1 MLKKILN
8 LVRILG
14 IKCCLIYKGL
24 FHRTMSER
32 FFEIV
37 IKDLAGDSTPE
48 EGQELQHIMSE
59 DAVFARQ
66 YELFR
71 MYWAQNHHDHIDS
84 RRLFSNVQT
93 RISELEKEAGT
104 PVIEPLMTPVRGK
117 GRLVWMSGVAAAVAL
132 LITAGAYYYTSLH
145 EPLVAKHTSKGEKST
160 FMMEDGTR
168 VTLNAD
174 SKLEYAAN
182 FPQESREVYLTGEAF
197 FDVHSDAQK
206 PFIIHT
212 NKMDIKVLGTAFN
225 VKSYPN
231 ETSTEATL
239 LKGAIEVTVADNP
252 SEKIILKPSQKLVV
266 NNYDSTKKRSVAL
279 KDVVPALTTM
289 TYFQQKDTVIME
301 TSWLQNKLVFQDED
315 FETLAR
321 RMERW
326 YNISIRF
333 NKTGM
338 KQLRFT
344 GILEGETVAEAF
356 SALHLTED
364 FKYRI
369 EDSTIVIY

>member
-1 MLKKILN
+1 MLKKFLN

-59 DAVFARQ
+59 DTVFARQ

-104 PVIEPLMTPVRGK
+104 QVIEPLMTPVRGK

-132 LITAGAYYYTSLH
+132 LITGGVYFYTTLH
-145 EPLVAKHTSKGEKST
+145 DPLVAKFTSKGEKST

-182 FPQESREVYLTGEAF
+182 FPEESREVYLTGEAF

-252 SEKIILKPSQKLVV
+252 SEKIVLKPSQKLVV
-266 NNYDSTKKRSVAL
+266 NNYDSTKKKSISL
-279 KDVVPALTTM
+279 KNVTPALTTL

-301 TSWLQNKLVFQDED
+301 TSWLQNKLVFQDEA
-315 FETLAR
+315 FETLAK

-326 YNISIRF
+326 YNVSIRF
-333 NKTGM
+333 NRSGM

-356 SALHLTED
+356 RALHLTED
-364 FKYRI
+364 FSYRI

>member
-1 MLKKILN
+1 MLKKFLN

-59 DAVFARQ
+59 DTVFARQ

-84 RRLFSNVQT
+84 RRLFSNVQM

-104 PVIEPLMTPVRGK
+104 QVIEPLMTPVRGK

-132 LITAGAYYYTSLH
+132 LITAGAYYYTSMH
-145 EPLVAKHTSKGEKST
+145 EPLVAKFTSKGEKST

-364 FKYRI
+364 FRYRI

>member
-59 DAVFARQ
+59 DTVFARQ

-104 PVIEPLMTPVRGK
+104 QVIEPLMTPVRGK

-132 LITAGAYYYTSLH
+132 LITAGAYYYTSMH
-145 EPLVAKHTSKGEKST
+145 EPLVAKFTSKGEKST

-182 FPQESREVYLTGEAF
+182 FPQDSREVYLTGEAF

>member
-59 DAVFARQ
+59 DTVFARQ

-104 PVIEPLMTPVRGK
+104 QVIEPLMTPVRGK

-132 LITAGAYYYTSLH
+132 LITGGVYLYTSLH
-145 EPLVAKHTSKGEKST
+145 EPLVAKYTSKGEKST

-182 FPQESREVYLTGEAF
+182 FPEESREVYLTGEAF

-252 SEKIILKPSQKLVV
+252 SEKIVLKPSQKLVV
-266 NNYDSTKKRSVAL
+266 NNYDSTKKKSVSL
-279 KDVVPALTTM
+279 KNVVPALTTL

-301 TSWLQNKLVFQDED
+301 TSWLQNKLVFQDES
-315 FETLAR
+315 FETLAK

-333 NKTGM
+333 NKSGM

-364 FKYRI
+364 FSYRI

>member
-59 DAVFARQ
+59 DTVFARQ

-104 PVIEPLMTPVRGK
+104 QVIEPLMTPVRGK

-132 LITAGAYYYTSLH
+132 LITAGAYYYTSMH
-145 EPLVAKHTSKGEKST
+145 EPLVAKFTSKGEKST

-174 SKLEYAAN
+174 SRLEYAAN

>member
-8 LVRILG
+8 LVRITG
-14 IKCCLIYKGL
+14 IKCCLICKGL
-24 FHRTMSER
+24 FQRTMSER

-48 EGQELQHIMSE
+48 EGQELKHIMSE
-59 DAVFARQ
+59 DAVAARQ

-71 MYWAQNHHDHIDS
+71 MYWAQNHHDHIDN
-84 RRLFSNVQT
+84 RRLFSNVQM

-104 PVIEPLMTPVRGK
+104 DDIAPLMTPVRGK
-117 GRLVWMSGVAAAVAL
+117 GRLVWLSGIAASVAL
-132 LITAGAYYYTSLH
+132 LITASVFYYRSQHDPLTAKFTSR
-145 EPLVAKHTSKGEKST
+145 GEKST
-160 FMMEDGTR
+160 FMLDDGTR

-174 SKLEYAAN
+174 SKLEYAAD
-182 FPQESREVYLTGEAF
+182 FPTKSREVYLTGEAF
-197 FDVHSDAQK
+197 FDVHGDAQK

-212 NKMDIKVLGTAFN
+212 DKMDIKVLGTAFN

-239 LKGAIEVTVADNP
+239 LRGAIEVTVADNP
-252 SEKIILKPSQKLVV
+252 DEKIVLKPSQKVV
-266 NNYDSTKKRSVAL
+266 VSDYDSTRKKAVAL
-279 KDVVPALTTM
+279 KDVVPSLTTM
-289 TYFQQKDTVIME
+289 TYFSQKDTMIME
-301 TSWLQNKLVFQDED
+301 TSWLQNKLTFHDED
-315 FETLAR
+315 FATLAR

-326 YNISIRF
+326 YNVKISF
-333 NKTGM
+333 NADRK

-356 SALHLTED
+356 HALNLTED
-364 FKYRI
+364 FAYKI

>member
-1 MLKKILN
+1 
-8 LVRILG
+8 
-14 IKCCLIYKGL
+14 
-24 FHRTMSER
+24 MSER

-59 DAVFARQ
+59 DTVFARQ

-84 RRLFSNVQT
+84 RRLFSNVQM
-93 RISELEKEAGT
+93 RINEAEREAIT
-104 PVIEPLMTPVRGK
+104 QDMEPLMKPVRGY
-117 GRLVWMSGVAAAVAL
+117 GRLAWISGVAATIAL
-132 LITAGAYYYTSLH
+132 LITAGVYYYTSQH
-145 EPLVAKHTSKGEKST
+145 EPLVAKYTSKGEKST
-160 FMMEDGTR
+160 FMLDDGTR

-182 FPQESREVYLTGEAF
+182 FPQDSREVYLTGEAF
-197 FDVHSDAQK
+197 FDVHSNAHK

-212 NKMDIKVLGTAFN
+212 NKMDIRVLGTAFN

-252 SEKIILKPSQKLVV
+252 SEKIVLKPSQKIVV
-266 NNYDSTKKRSVAL
+266 DNYDSTKKKSVSL

-289 TYFQQKDTVIME
+289 TYFQQRDTMIME

-315 FETLAR
+315 FGTLAR

-333 NKTGM
+333 NKTDM

-344 GILEGETVAEAF
+344 GILEGETIAEAF
-356 SALHLTED
+356 RALHLTED
-364 FKYRI
+364 FSYRI